1 MFRVEMMFKSFLV
14 LEVLHNWNTSL
25 KTMLLSNMDIMT
37 MSMSE
42 SQKTTI
48 SAAVLVRVL
57 GLICYVRLHNLD
69 SF

>member
-1 MFRVEMMFKSFLV
+1 
-14 LEVLHNWNTSL
+14 
-25 KTMLLSNMDIMT
+25 
-37 MSMSE
+37 MSE

-57 GLICYVRLHNLD
+57 VLICYVRLNNLD